1 MKRLVTLLL
10 SLLIVCATLTA
21 APYPK
26 KTTVLKLDNGHKL
39 TIDLYGPDGWIEYLN
54 HSILVNGL
62 NSLLKDTGIS
72 SDLSVISTFA
82 DAKGQFSLSVSFD
95 EPNLSTVNGL
105 KPAVADDGAHYLPL
119 LVPERACKVLYAW
132 IFGDDG
138 TIEGPV
144 LKSGAGWDQ
153 PVINFTVFYSVQG
166 KMLSIPAFASKDLS
180 FYQINAHIRFK
191 PSIRYSDY
199 QAMVIQ
205 DIKLSG
211 TQYADALQ
219 AGKFI
224 LDPVRPSP
232 KPEGSALIY
241 KFFGIPI
248 PN

>member
-1 MKRLVTLLL
+1 MKRLVILLF
-10 SLLIVCATLTA
+10 SLLIACATLA
-21 APYPK
+21 AATYPK
-26 KTTVLKLDNGHKL
+26 KTTVFELDNGHKL
-39 TIDLYGPDGWIEYLN
+39 TIDLYGPNGWIEYLN

-62 NSLLKDTGIS
+62 NALLKDTGIS
-72 SDLSVISTFA
+72 SNLSVIATFA
-82 DAKGQFSLSVSFD
+82 DAKGQFSLSMSFD
-95 EPNLSTVNGL
+95 EPNLSTANGL

-119 LVPERACKVLYAW
+119 SIPAQACKILYAW

-144 LKSGAGWDQ
+144 MKSGAGWDQ

-166 KMLSIPAFASKDLS
+166 KMLSIPAFTSKDIS
-180 FYQINAHIRFK
+180 FYQIKAPIRFK

-199 QAMVIQ
+199 KVMVIQ
-205 DIKLSG
+205 DIKLSSD
-211 TQYADALQ
+211 QYADALQ

-224 LDPVRPSP
+224 LDPVRPSS

-241 KFFGIPI
+241 KFFGIPM